1 VRTAGHLVQTASWP
15 VVVCSVRG
23 SGSDGRVRI
32 VTHDGKALAATDAFL
47 HFQST
52 FPI

>member
-1 VRTAGHLVQTASWP
+1 MGAS
-15 VVVCSVRG
+15 G
-23 SGSDGRVRI
+23 I